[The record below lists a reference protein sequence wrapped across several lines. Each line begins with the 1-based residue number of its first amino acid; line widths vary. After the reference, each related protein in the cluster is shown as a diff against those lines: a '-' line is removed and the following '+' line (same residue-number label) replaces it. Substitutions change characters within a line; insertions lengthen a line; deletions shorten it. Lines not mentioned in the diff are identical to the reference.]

1 MVKAEHLAQ
10 LTPLFAALSESHRR
24 TGIDLTLHRISR
36 TVHAITRETT
46 AITARVGRTI
56 QGRVLPMLLNTNQP
70 DAQLT
75 DLIADTLREGLM
87 LIGPPNVGKTS
98 VPDSP
103 AYAHD
108 DANRSIA
115 LIQMCL
121 SLGAAQA
128 GCCMSYVTRC
138 PVAVFCM
145 YVVQR
150 CTTGLF

>member
-10 LTPLFAALSESHRR
+10 LTPLFACLSESHRR

-56 QGRVLPMLLNTNQP
+56 QGRVLPMLLNTNPNQS

-75 DLIADTLREGLM
+75 DSIADKLREGLM

-115 LIQMCL
+115 LI
-121 SLGAAQA
+121 
-128 GCCMSYVTRC
+128 
-138 PVAVFCM
+138 
-145 YVVQR
+145 
-150 CTTGLF
+150 